1 MSEAAL
7 VLSSLGWQGQLNFV
21 ALVAC
26 LLGIALLQWLP
37 EQDEHR
43 HTLLM
48 MSFAC
53 WAVYCLAWFSQSHI
67 PQDSI
72 HLIRLAR
79 STCALCSIFTFS
91 SLFSLP
97 LYAFSVEF
105 NRVD

>member
-1 MSEAAL
+1 MSETAL
-7 VLSSLGWQGQLNFV
+7 VLSSLDWRGQLNLV

-37 EQDEHR
+37 EEDGHR

-48 MSFAC
+48 MSFVC

-72 HLIRLAR
+72 HLMRLAR

>member
-7 VLSSLGWQGQLNFV
+7 FLSSLGWQGPLNLV

-37 EQDEHR
+37 EEDGHR

-53 WAVYCLAWFSQSHI
+53 WAVYCLAWFSQSQI
-67 PQDSI
+67 PEDSTY
-72 HLIRLAR
+72 LMRLAR
-79 STCALCSIFTFS
+79 STCAICSIFTFS

-97 LYAFSVEF
+97 LYAISVEF

>member
-7 VLSSLGWQGQLNFV
+7 ILSSFGWQGQLNLV
-21 ALVAC
+21 ALGAC
-26 LLGIALLQWLP
+26 LLGMALLQCLP
-37 EQDEHR
+37 EEDGNR

-53 WAVYCLAWFSQSHI
+53 WAVYCLAWLIQSHI

-72 HLIRLAR
+72 QLMRLAR
-79 STCALCSIFTFS
+79 STCALCTIFTFS

-105 NRVD
+105 DRAK